1 MCAERGRER
10 KLRSLIYASEGGL
23 PPPFTSQLPVPRANT
38 ATPTNALALKSL
50 QGHDDLS
57 ACHSLAHTHTPRPP
71 LSACVVM
78 SGPRRWDREVW
89 LCPARS
95 RPHRLQT
102 HCWHTAP
109 GRFPNTSGVSSHVH
123 ICSYKYIHAYKCTHM
138 CICIFASQM
147 VQWGSDK

>member
-109 GRFPNTSGVSSHVH
+109 GRFPNTSGVSSHVTLALPH
-123 ICSYKYIHAYKCTHM
+123 PVVLWRLHSIRSSTEVGK
-138 CICIFASQM
+138 S
-147 VQWGSDK
+147 